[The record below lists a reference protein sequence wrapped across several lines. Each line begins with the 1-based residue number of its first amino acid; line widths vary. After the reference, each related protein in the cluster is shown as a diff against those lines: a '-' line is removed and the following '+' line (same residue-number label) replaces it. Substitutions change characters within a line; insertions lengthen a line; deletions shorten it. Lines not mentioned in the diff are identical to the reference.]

1 MKKLVLTDIEKLEL
15 VEEPIPVPG
24 EEEAVVRVVYAGICG
39 SDMHIIRG
47 QHPTGKA
54 ALRDGP

>member
-24 EEEAVVRVVYAGICG
+24 EEEAVVRVGYAHYPGTT
-39 SDMHIIRG
+39 SD
-47 QHPTGKA
+47 GKA